1 MKMYNNEY
9 FGKIKFNTKWKP
21 DKEFYASLLDT
32 VLNISFGDISWY
44 DYDEVTEK
52 FSKNLCRDKFN
63 YLWNNF
69 PNIRNGLVD
78 FCAKEF
84 AYRNHRS
91 KGLDDEQKE
100 RLGYRKGVL
109 EELYSKIPVDLEDD
123 SNKFRATFSSH
134 IGEDI
139 DYLEEANKFRIA
151 GKTTPE
157 CYWTRIG
164 RSNST
169 DAAFFDYLWGN
180 VKREKGSIEVRLG
193 LIQDSIGRNVYSKKI
208 IDHCAKRGTKRMKR
222 SIVEIL
228 VSHHYDAKREERN
241 EARDEDKLSASQIED
256 ILLLFANTDD
266 SNVVDSLI
274 NSLSVDNL
282 PWIMPSASKFPWLLR
297 QLQRRIDNE
306 TD

>member
-1 MKMYNNEY
+1 MKMYSNEY
-9 FGKIKFNTKWKP
+9 FGKIKFQTKWKP
-21 DKEFYASLLDT
+21 DKEFYVDLLDT
-32 VLNISFGDISWY
+32 VLSISFGDISWY

-52 FSKNLCRDKFN
+52 FGITLSQDKFN

-69 PNIRNGLVD
+69 PNIRTGLVD
-78 FCAKEF
+78 FCAKDF
-84 AYRNHRS
+84 NHRS
-91 KGLDDEQKE
+91 HRSKKLTDEQKE
-100 RLGYRKGVL
+100 RLEYREGILKH
-109 EELYSKIPVDLEDD
+109 LYSKIPVDLEDD
-123 SNKFRATFSSH
+123 SNHFRADFSTNVD
-134 IGEDI
+134 EDV
-139 DYLEEANKFRIA
+139 DYLEEVNKFRIA
-151 GKTTPE
+151 GKSNPE
-157 CYWTRIG
+157 AKWTRIG

-193 LIQDSIGRNVYSKKI
+193 LILDSIGRKVYSKKI

-228 VSHHYDAKREERN
+228 VNHHYDAKRQEHYETRG
-241 EARDEDKLSASQIED
+241 EDEPSAKQIED

-306 TD
+306 AD